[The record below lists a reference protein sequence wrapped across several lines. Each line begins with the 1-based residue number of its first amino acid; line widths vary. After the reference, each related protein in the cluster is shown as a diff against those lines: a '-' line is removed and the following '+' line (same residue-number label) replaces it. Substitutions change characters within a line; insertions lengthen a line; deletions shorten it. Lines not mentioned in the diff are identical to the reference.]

1 MSGPSAT
8 TTISPTSSLQD
19 EITEAVTIAIAPAI
33 AQAEQRRAMRKPP
46 ESLDAWAAYQRGL
59 WHFSKWT
66 ADDNAVAQKFFE
78 QAIDLDPTFAGG
90 YWGLAGAHY
99 YASYIFPPRGLIE
112 MLSSIEALARRAV
125 VLDGSDA
132 EAHSWL
138 GLILFLLGDCKGGL
152 GREYEA
158 AVEAAEQAIRANPD
172 FPVSRFWLP
181 AALGQ
186 LGRTAEAREALEKAI
201 AIGPRL
207 FDVYVRQ
214 QVAPFRPEDYAHM
227 LEGMRKAGWNG

>member
-1 MSGPSAT
+1 
-8 TTISPTSSLQD
+8 
-19 EITEAVTIAIAPAI
+19 
-33 AQAEQRRAMRKPP
+33 
-46 ESLDAWAAYQRGL
+46 
-59 WHFSKWT
+59 
-66 ADDNAVAQKFFE
+66 
-78 QAIDLDPTFAGG
+78 
-90 YWGLAGAHY
+90 
-99 YASYIFPPRGLIE
+99 

-125 VLDGSDA
+125 ALDGSDA

-138 GLILFLLGDCKGGL
+138 GLILFLLGDYKGGL
-152 GREYEA
+152 AEIERGLSLSPNLAIAHGILGFALIWSERPKDGLVALQKYFRLDPRDPSVGALLAQVAVGHYYSREYEA